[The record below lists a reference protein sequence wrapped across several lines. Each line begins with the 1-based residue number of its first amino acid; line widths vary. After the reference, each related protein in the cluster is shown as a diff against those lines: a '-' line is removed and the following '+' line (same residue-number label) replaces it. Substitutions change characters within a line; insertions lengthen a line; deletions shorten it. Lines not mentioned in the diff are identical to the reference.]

1 MEEIWKPIPGYEKLY
16 EASSRGR
23 IRSIDRTIVDQRS
36 GQRRVRQ
43 FKGKVLS
50 PNVNKDSSRHS
61 VMLSKEGKT
70 QRLTVARLI
79 CLAFHGLP
87 PEGKN
92 LVLHYDDVHTNNVP
106 ENLRWGNHLENL
118 EDCVRNRGCHPRYI
132 DGRSSRKRG
141 PVGGAILNEYQV
153 RVLRRLPDLRSLRG
167 LREDL
172 AVEWGVAPS
181 SISSAKYKQTAWH
194 SLSSIPLWEI
204 ANVNL
209 PSYGAA

>member
-1 MEEIWKPIPGYEKLY
+1 MEEIWKPIPGYENLY
-16 EASSRGR
+16 EASSLGNIRSVDRTVLDERNQKQRTRTFRGR
-23 IRSIDRTIVDQRS
+23 Q
-36 GQRRVRQ
+36 
-43 FKGKVLS
+43 LS
-50 PNVNKDSSRHS
+50 PNINKDSGRHS

-70 QRLTVARLI
+70 KRFTVARLI

-92 LVLHYDDVHTNNVP
+92 LVLHYDDIHTNNMP

-118 EDCVRNRGCHPRYI
+118 EDCVRNRGSHPRYI
-132 DGRSSRKRG
+132 DGRSNRKRG

-172 AVEWGVAPS
+172 AEEWGVAPS
-181 SISSAKYKQTAWH
+181 SIFSAKYKQTAWNT
-194 SLSSIPLWEI
+194 LSPVPLWEI

-209 PSYGAA
+209 PSYGS